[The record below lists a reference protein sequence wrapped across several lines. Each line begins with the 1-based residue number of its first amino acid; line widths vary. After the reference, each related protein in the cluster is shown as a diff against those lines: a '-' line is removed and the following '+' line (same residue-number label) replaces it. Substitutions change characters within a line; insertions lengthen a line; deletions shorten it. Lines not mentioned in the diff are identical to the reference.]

1 MLLPALPRVQN
12 PCGRTDR
19 KYEGYLF
26 KICNVPDDVP
36 CSNAVSLSGLSKEN
50 QYCPAVL
57 CRSKQMGFRPC
68 LYKGGLDGFAMF
80 SEQSMQDVTGLPAG
94 LVKLHG
100 KYEMDV
106 LSFGCGEP
114 RAQ

>member
-50 QYCPAVL
+50 QYCPQSFAGP
-57 CRSKQMGFRPC
+57 SKWGS
-68 LYKGGLDGFAMF
+68 GLAYIKVG
-80 SEQSMQDVTGLPAG
+80 
-94 LVKLHG
+94 
-100 KYEMDV
+100 
-106 LSFGCGEP
+106 
-114 RAQ
+114 

>member
-1 MLLPALPRVQN
+1 
-12 PCGRTDR
+12 
-19 KYEGYLF
+19 
-26 KICNVPDDVP
+26 
-36 CSNAVSLSGLSKEN
+36 
-50 QYCPAVL
+50 
-57 CRSKQMGFRPC
+57 MGFRPC